1 MLIECVY
8 EVDLSASVSRLRA
21 VRPCRRLPQSIQQR
35 RLPLTR
41 IALLGSTGSIGTST
55 LDVVAHLGDR
65 LSVASLA
72 AGSNWQ
78 LLAQQAK
85 MFRPDLV
92 AIADAGQV
100 PHLKDALSDTGIE
113 VLGGVDGV
121 AAAAAVDGAGVAF
134 VAIVGAAGLPASF
147 AALSSGKAL
156 ALANKESLVMAGEL
170 LTGLA
175 RETGLPIIPVD
186 SEHSAIHQCL
196 RSGGGGEIERIILT
210 ASGGPFRQFS
220 RQDLEHATPEMALR
234 HPTWSMGAKVTVD
247 SATLMNKALEI
258 VEARWLFDVPAEKI
272 TVVVH
277 PQSVVH
283 SMVEFQDGST
293 IAQLGEPDMRVPIQ
307 YALTYPERARG
318 RAPRL
323 DWTERQSLTFEP
335 PDTGRFPALLL
346 GWRAA
351 SEGGTA
357 GAVLNAANEVAV
369 DLFLNRRIS
378 FADITRV
385 TVRTM
390 DAYRATHAA
399 SLEDIMAAD
408 RWAREKAKALA
419 PTGE

>member
-1 MLIECVY
+1 MK
-8 EVDLSASVSRLRA
+8 
-21 VRPCRRLPQSIQQR
+21 
-35 RLPLTR
+35 R
-41 IALLGSTGSIGTST
+41 IALLGSTGSVGTST

-78 LLAQQAK
+78 LLAEQART
-85 MFRPDLV
+85 FRPDLV
-92 AIADAGQV
+92 AIADEGHV
-100 PHLKDALSDTGIE
+100 PRLSEALSGTGIE
-113 VLGGVDGV
+113 VVGGADGV
-121 AAAAAVDGAGVAF
+121 AAAAAVDGADAAF
-134 VAIVGAAGLPASF
+134 VAIVGAAGLPASL

-175 RETGLPIIPVD
+175 REKGVPIIPVD

-196 RSGGGGEIERIILT
+196 RSGGAGEIERIILT
-210 ASGGPFRQFS
+210 ASGGPFRRFS
-220 RQDLEHATPEMALR
+220 RHDLERATPEMALR
-234 HPTWSMGAKVTVD
+234 HPTWSMGVKVTVD

-258 VEARWLFDVPAEKI
+258 VEARWLFDLPAERI
-272 TVVVH
+272 AVVVH
-277 PQSVVH
+277 PESVMH
-283 SMVEFQDGST
+283 SMVEFKDGST

-307 YALTYPERARG
+307 YALTHPERAPG

-323 DWTERQSLTFEP
+323 DWTKTQSLTFEP

-369 DLFLNRRIS
+369 GLFLNRQIS
-378 FADITRV
+378 FADITGV

-390 DAYRATHAA
+390 DAHRAAGTA
-399 SLEDIMAAD
+399 SFEDVMAAD